1 MKKLT
6 ILLAM
11 AMLSL
16 SAMAQTN
23 FRHISF
29 AEAQKAARQ
38 EKKLIFV
45 DFYTSWCGPCKHM
58 ANTVFP
64 QKAVGDFMNDKF
76 VCVKYDAEKEEADL
90 VKRSNVQAYPTFIIF
105 NADGTEVNRKIGGG
119 SAESFIA
126 DMDRLRKAEFT
137 PVKIM

>member
-6 ILLAM
+6 MLLAM

-38 EKKLIFV
+38 EKKQIFV
-45 DFYTSWCGPCKHM
+45 DFYTSWCYLV
-58 ANTVFP
+58 NTWLTP
-64 QKAVGDFMNDKF
+64 SS
-76 VCVKYDAEKEEADL
+76 L
-90 VKRSNVQAYPTFIIF
+90 KRLWVTS
-105 NADGTEVNRKIGGG
+105 
-119 SAESFIA
+119 
-126 DMDRLRKAEFT
+126 
-137 PVKIM
+137 